1 MNMKKM
7 LNSFFKVI
15 VQEAE
20 SNPEFSARLEAALGL
35 DDKKNLERSGAKAKE
50 TREPKI
56 RRASNRRPPALLDP
70 VQLARRGEAE
80 LREELAKLNIEQLR
94 DIVAEYGMDTGK
106 LVLKW
111 RDPKR
116 IIERVIEV
124 ARGRAQKGN
133 AFRDQTHG
141 ESSTG
146 HPEKPQKTINEQE
159 IASNKTDAELNE
171 NSIDSSSSEPIDI
184 AQQGTDGERREK

>member
-15 VQEAE
+15 AQEAE
-20 SNPEFSARLEAALGL
+20 SNPEFCARLEAALGA

-50 TREPKI
+50 TGEPKI
-56 RRASNRRPPALLDP
+56 KRASNRRPPALLDP

-111 RDPKR
+111 RDPER

-124 ARGRAQKGN
+124 ARSRAQKGN

-146 HPEKPQKTINEQE
+146 HPEKTQKTINEQK
-159 IASNKTDAELNE
+159 IASNKTDAGLSE
-171 NSIDSSSSEPIDI
+171 NLIDSSFSEPSDV
-184 AQQGTDGERREK
+184 AQQSIDGERRER